1 MSFGVIAWDA
11 ATAYATTGS
20 LSGALHA
27 AAISW
32 AGWELDDWMDTSEF
46 FGPDDSWGNLAGK
59 ALSTT
64 ILIPLNNGDY
74 GHTVKQVS
82 SRETINQTHTCS
94 AGCQMWNVIKNNWRS
109 ILFDTVEKTKEHSVH
124 GKYLI
129 SIYDA
134 DSAVQGS
141 VNIIDGEY
149 LAGAVAMSGIVT
161 RKIKIVDDVYK
172 EVVNKGIWKSSR
184 INAIKIE
191 HIFSKKHLKNGIM
204 DLGSSS
210 TEILN
215 KASDI
220 LTKFNNQN
228 LLKEGSNIINTT
240 MNGYHVTIRSTF
252 KSGELQSLN
261 IMKGHIV
268 PTKGWDIIND

>member
-1 MSFGVIAWDA
+1 MVDHADIIHMNGRIYDSQLGRFLQADPFIQVPKNNQSYNRYSYVLNNPLSYTDPSGYLFKKFGSTLRNVVRALGKNRIINKVISIALIAYCNACVFAWDA

-46 FGPDDSWGNLAGK
+46 FGPEDSWGNLAGK

-64 ILIPLNNGDY
+64 ILVPLNNGDY

-82 SRETINQTHTCS
+82 SRETINQTQATCS

-124 GKYLI
+124 GKYLM

-149 LAGAVAMSGIVT
+149 LAGAVAMSGIVA
-161 RKIKIVDDVYK
+161 RKIKIVDDLLGTTK
-172 EVVNKGIWKSSR
+172 KT
-184 INAIKIE
+184 IKI
-191 HIFSKKHLKNGIM
+191 
-204 DLGSSS
+204 
-210 TEILN
+210 
-215 KASDI
+215 
-220 LTKFNNQN
+220 
-228 LLKEGSNIINTT
+228 LLI
-240 MNGYHVTIRSTF
+240 
-252 KSGELQSLN
+252 
-261 IMKGHIV
+261 
-268 PTKGWDIIND
+268 